1 MKQERIVNNFL
12 RSITILSHLSNNS
25 LNKIQQNLEKKTF
38 QKGEIVVNEG
48 QSLDYVYLIY
58 EGEFVINKKIDVV
71 FQISE
76 LESKKETKKVSV
88 VQISSSHFFGC
99 LELLKK
105 TTAQFQ
111 LVAHTDQCTAYLIPK
126 SDLFNIITFEE
137 AHLNRVIKICDAWN
151 QFLVDLIT
159 KAQQLIVSKKQ
170 FLLQN
175 KLQIKEAEK
184 IQKIKEV
191 KVLNRFLP
199 EITSETPKNKKI
211 SQAQDISSL
220 KHTLNE
226 LLPSRIKSIKS
237 MANLQKK
244 SDIFSEE
251 FYQKTNNQERAKLDQ
266 VRYDK
271 QLVNFNLQNRSNIIY
286 NKVELFAYSK
296 NDENVINQPRAYK
309 NELIKK
315 INKVKQQEEE
325 DLGQVTPKQITSP
338 KHEKYF
344 KSIDKRL
351 CDLKNKYS
359 SSQNS
364 LNSYLTL
371 ESPKSITNLNDQYYS
386 LDQPN
391 PIFHSPKYSSLNLGN
406 KSIKSPKS
414 IIFSQSNN
422 KVNNQ
427 SSLNNIYV
435 SPYSTPF

>member
-1 MKQERIVNNFL
+1 MKQERVVNNFL
-12 RSITILSHLSNNS
+12 RSVTILCHLSNNS
-25 LNKIQQNLEKKTF
+25 LNKIQQNLEKKTY

-48 QSLDYVYLIY
+48 QSLDYIYLIF

-76 LESKKETKKVSV
+76 LESKKESKKVSV

-99 LELLKK
+99 QELIQNIPS
-105 TTAQFQ
+105 QFQ
-111 LVAHTDQCTAYLIPK
+111 LVAHTDQCIAYLIPK
-126 SDLFNIITFEE
+126 KDLFNLITFEE
-137 AHLNRVIKICDAWN
+137 EHLKRVVKICDAWN
-151 QFLVDLIT
+151 QFLIDLVT
-159 KAQQLIVSKKQ
+159 KAQKLIVSKKQ
-170 FLLQN
+170 FLVQN

-184 IQKIKEV
+184 IQKIKEA

-199 EITSETPKNKKI
+199 EICSETPKNKKI
-211 SQAQDISSL
+211 SQAQDVTSL

-226 LLPSRIKSIKS
+226 LLPSRIKGIKS
-237 MANLQKK
+237 MANLQQK

-286 NKVELFAYSK
+286 NKVEIFAYSK
-296 NDENVINQPRAYK
+296 NDENIISQPRAYK

-315 INKVKQQEEE
+315 INKAKQQEGE

-359 SSQNS
+359 GSQNS

-371 ESPKSITNLNDQYYS
+371 DSPKSISNINDYS
-386 LDQPN
+386 KYIDQPN
-391 PIFHSPKYSSLNLGN
+391 SIFHSPKYRSLNLGFT
-406 KSIKSPKS
+406 SIKQPKS
-414 IIFSQSNN
+414 IIIQKSNN
-422 KVNNQ
+422 KTNNQ
-427 SSLNNIYV
+427 SSLTSINV
-435 SPYSTPF
+435 SPYSTPL